1 MGQAAAEVPGED
13 NSTGVKMQV
22 TAASLQGDV
31 KSDIQ
36 SQLYV
41 DAREKN
47 SSIIFDFCIRLF
59 IL

>member
-31 KSDIQ
+31 RYTIAT
-36 SQLYV
+36 LCG
-41 DAREKN
+41 REGEE
-47 SSIIFDFCIRLF
+47 
-59 IL
+59 